1 MAVVAPTFGGMAI
14 GRGLRRRLPEARF
27 RQVVQ
32 CCLLVL
38 GAYLAVRNL
47 G

>member
-1 MAVVAPTFGGMAI
+1 MAT

-27 RQVVQ
+27 RQAVQ
-32 CCLLVL
+32 CCMLVL
-38 GAYLAVRNL
+38 GAYLVARNL